1 MTRHEP
7 LSTQTAIPP
16 LRPTGGIAPSNSRA
30 VMALVLRHIYR
41 RKHTPISRGVVP
53 YVPYA
58 PAASP
63 SAPAQC
69 WSPGGQIQKNP

>member
-7 LSTQTAIPP
+7 LSVQTAIPP
-16 LRPTGGIAPSNSRA
+16 SRPTGDIASLNSRA
-30 VMALVLRHIYR
+30 VMALVPCHIYR
-41 RKHTPISRGVVP
+41 RKHTLIGRVVVP
-53 YVPYA
+53 CA
-58 PAASP
+58 PTVSP

>member
-16 LRPTGGIAPSNSRA
+16 LRPTGGIAPPNSRA

-41 RKHTPISRGVVP
+41 RKHTLIGRGVVP
-53 YVPYA
+53 YA
-58 PAASP
+58 PAVSR